1 MTRTL
6 ILASTL
12 WPAPCWPPA
21 RMRSGPIQRHRRVA
35 CPNCWV
41 SHQANSIIHSK
52 KELYIL
58 NQHDQEAL
66 RRVCRL
72 DRPLLGCVIYV
83 DAQKCVIAVA
93 DKETITRFHSYEA
106 TLRHE
111 VAHCNGWRH

>member
-12 WPAPCWPPA
+12 WPAPCWP
-21 RMRSGPIQRHRRVA
+21 QHA
-35 CPNCWV
+35 CQWPNPTPPPG
-41 SHQANSIIHSK
+41 SLSELLGLPPSQFDHPFK

-83 DAQKCVIAVA
+83 EAQKCVIAVA